1 MLTDRTIRQLQ
12 RYAGP
17 DEGAEDIARMGYLQ
31 WLGGLRG
38 EESYPAA
45 AARAVALARPF
56 EGSAP
61 AVAAFCDLLR
71 ATLAAPLMPLDIPWP
86 APRRRGGPRRR
97 RASL

>member
-1 MLTDRTIRQLQ
+1 MLTDLTIRQLQ

-17 DEGAEDIARMGYLQ
+17 DAAAAEIARMGYMQ
-31 WLGGLRG
+31 WLDGLAAH
-38 EESYPAA
+38 ESYPAA
-45 AARAVALARPF
+45 AARACALARPF

-71 ATLAAPLMPLDIPWP
+71 KSLATPLVPLDLRAPTPW
-86 APRRRGGPRRR
+86 RKGGTRRR

>member
-17 DEGAEDIARMGYLQ
+17 DEGAEAIARLGYLQ

-38 EESYPAA
+38 GESYPAA
-45 AARAVALARPF
+45 AARACALARPF

-71 ATLAAPLMPLDIPWP
+71 ATLAEPLRPLDIPWP
-86 APRRRGGPRRR
+86 ATRRRGGALGRRL
-97 RASL
+97 SQ